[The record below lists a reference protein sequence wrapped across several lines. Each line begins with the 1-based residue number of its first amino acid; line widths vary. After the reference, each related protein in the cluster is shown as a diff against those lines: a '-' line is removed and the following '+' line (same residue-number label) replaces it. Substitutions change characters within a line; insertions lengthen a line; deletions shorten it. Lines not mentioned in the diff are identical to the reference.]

1 MPRKG
6 RIDASGALHHIIVR
20 GIERS
25 KIFLDDLDRENF
37 LVRLGAVIEDTQ
49 TGCFAWALIP
59 NHFHLLLRTGDS
71 PISRVMQRLLTG
83 YAVSFN
89 RRHRRHGHLFQNR
102 YKSILCQE
110 DAYLLELV
118 RYIHLNPL
126 RAKIVQNLKELESCS
141 YCGHSALFKSGCC
154 PWQDTGYVL
163 KMFDSNLSTARRL
176 YRGFVAKGVDQGRRD
191 DLIGGGL
198 IRSAGGWL
206 AVKALRKAKLFQKS
220 DERVLGDGDF
230 VEKVLSLANEKMER
244 RWRLKTE
251 GVDFESI
258 LKSVS
263 AVTGVS
269 PEMILTG
276 DRERRTVNA
285 RSLLCY
291 WATEELGL
299 KQPEIAKKLRVTQA
313 AVSIAAKRG
322 RAIAIEKKIKFA

>member
-6 RIDASGALHHIIVR
+6 RIDAPGALHHIIVR
-20 GIERS
+20 GIERR

-37 LVRLGAVIEDTQ
+37 LARLGAVIEDTQ

-71 PISRVMQRLLTG
+71 IISRVMQRLLTG

-126 RAKIVQNLKELESCS
+126 RAKIVQNLKELENYS
-141 YCGHSALFKSGCC
+141 YCGHRALFKTSCC
-154 PWQDTGYVL
+154 PWQDTGHVL

-176 YRGFVAKGVDQGRRD
+176 YREFVAKGADQGRRD

-230 VEKVLSLANEKMER
+230 VEKTLAMANEKMER
-244 RWRLKTE
+244 RWRLKVE

-258 LKSVS
+258 LKKVS
-263 AVTGVS
+263 ALTGVS
-269 PEMILTG
+269 SEVILTG
-276 DRERRTVNA
+276 DRGKSTVKA

-299 KQPEIAKKLRVTQA
+299 KQTEIAKKLRVTQA

-322 RAIAIEKKIKFA
+322 RAIATENKITFA

>member
-1 MPRKG
+1 
-6 RIDASGALHHIIVR
+6 
-20 GIERS
+20 
-25 KIFLDDLDRENF
+25 
-37 LVRLGAVIEDTQ
+37 
-49 TGCFAWALIP
+49 
-59 NHFHLLLRTGDS
+59 
-71 PISRVMQRLLTG
+71 MQRLLTG

-126 RAKIVQNLKELESCS
+126 RAKIVQHLKELENYD
-141 YCGHSALFKSGCC
+141 YCGHSALFKNSCC
-154 PWQDTGYVL
+154 PWQDTGHVL

-220 DERVLGDGDF
+220 DERVLGDGNF

-258 LKSVS
+258 LKRVS
-263 AVTGVS
+263 ALTGVS

-299 KQPEIAKKLRVTQA
+299 KQPEIAEKLRVTQA

-322 RAIAIEKKIKFA
+322 KAIAIENKIKFR

>member
-1 MPRKG
+1 
-6 RIDASGALHHIIVR
+6 
-20 GIERS
+20 
-25 KIFLDDLDRENF
+25 
-37 LVRLGAVIEDTQ
+37 
-49 TGCFAWALIP
+49 
-59 NHFHLLLRTGDS
+59 
-71 PISRVMQRLLTG
+71 MQRLLTG

-126 RAKIVQNLKELESCS
+126 RAKIVQNTKELESYS
-141 YCGHSALFKSGCC
+141 YCGHRAFFKNSCC
-154 PWQDTGYVL
+154 PWQDTGNVL
-163 KMFDSNLSTARRL
+163 KMFDSNLSTARKL
-176 YRGFVAKGVDQGRRD
+176 YRGFVAKGIDQGRRD

-220 DERVLGDGDF
+220 DERVLGDSDF
-230 VEKVLSLANEKMER
+230 VEKVLALANEKMER
-244 RWRLKTE
+244 RWRLKAE

-258 LKSVS
+258 LNEVS
-263 AVTGVS
+263 ALTGVS
-269 PEMILTG
+269 SEMILSG
-276 DRERRTVNA
+276 DRGRRTVKA

-299 KQPEIAKKLRVTQA
+299 KQPEVAEKLRVTQA
-313 AVSIAAKRG
+313 AVSMAAKRG
-322 RAIAIEKKIKFA
+322 RVIAIKNKIKFT